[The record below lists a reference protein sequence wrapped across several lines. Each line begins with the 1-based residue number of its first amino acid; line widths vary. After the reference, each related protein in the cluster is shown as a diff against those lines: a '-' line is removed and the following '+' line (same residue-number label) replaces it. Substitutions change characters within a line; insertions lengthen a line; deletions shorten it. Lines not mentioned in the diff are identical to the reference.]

1 MAEVG
6 STLRQQ
12 SAQYIAKRDSSGT
25 WRILNAWHN
34 DLRSFDADEDEI
46 PDNHDAMTVLTEGAF
61 ESVIKEA
68 TAEGVL
74 DGIHIE
80 GIDEIE
86 YTKLE
91 EEASNLREQNLILM
105 EQLENTDTLQSEIPK
120 EPLSESAQL
129 RQKGL
134 DNILKIIGID
144 AQKSL
149 E

>member
-91 EEASNLREQNLILM
+91 DEASSLREQNLILM

-120 EPLSESAQL
+120 EPLSESGQL

>member
-91 EEASNLREQNLILM
+91 DEASSLREQNLILM

-129 RQKGL
+129 RQKGM

-144 AQKSL
+144 AQQSL

>member
-6 STLRQQ
+6 STLRQH
-12 SAQYIAKRDSSGT
+12 STQYIAKRDSSGT

-46 PDNHDAMTVLTEGAF
+46 PDDHAAMTVLTEGAF
-61 ESVIKEA
+61 EAVIKEA

-74 DGIHIE
+74 DGIHIQ

-91 EEASNLREQNLILM
+91 EEVSNLRERNLVLM
-105 EQLENTDTLQSEIPK
+105 EQLEKIDTVQPETPT

-129 RQKGL
+129 RQKGM

-144 AQKSL
+144 AQKSW

>member
-61 ESVIKEA
+61 EAIIKEA

-91 EEASNLREQNLILM
+91 EEAASLREQNLILM